1 MPHQPV
7 DGPSQA
13 CNDKA
18 SSAAVRDITLG
29 TLLKEAAE
37 MAGDRVALVHGVA
50 DAQFRRRW
58 TYAQLF
64 QEAQRVARA
73 LLGRFQPGDR
83 IAICAANCPE
93 WILLQHGVALAG
105 MVLVPIN
112 PLYRRRELA
121 DILTDCGAAVL
132 FHAERW
138 RDNDLGLITREIIAN
153 ELPDL
158 VSISLE
164 TWPAFVES
172 GDPEQPLPVVTP
184 DATALIQF
192 TSGTTGRPKGAVLC
206 HRGILNP
213 PRYVAERIGFPEG
226 GVWINAMPMYHI
238 GGSVLTS
245 LATLNLRGTFVL
257 MTEWDP
263 RLTLELVESERGN
276 GMLLVPTMVLAL
288 VDHPDRPRY
297 DLSSLNFILTGAA
310 AVPPSLV
317 ERVRETLSCELMI
330 TFGQT
335 EASGTVST
343 TGVGDAPRDLAE
355 TLGRPLPN
363 VDISI
368 RDPGTGAPLAPGE
381 TGEIWFRGFQVMLGY
396 YGREAETREVLGEDG
411 WLRSGDLGSLDDR
424 GYLSIKGRLK
434 DLIIRGG
441 MNIYPREIED
451 VLFAHP
457 AVAQI
462 AVIGVEDAKWGE
474 IVAAVVQLASGHDAL
489 PVEELD
495 AFCRSRLAPHKV
507 PILWS
512 ATDALPMTAS
522 GKVQKFALQD
532 HIRAGALDLQ
542 PGPRR
547 SAAG

>member
-1 MPHQPV
+1 
-7 DGPSQA
+7 
-13 CNDKA
+13 
-18 SSAAVRDITLG
+18 
-29 TLLKEAAE
+29 
-37 MAGDRVALVHGVA
+37 
-50 DAQFRRRW
+50 
-58 TYAQLF
+58 
-64 QEAQRVARA
+64 
-73 LLGRFQPGDR
+73 
-83 IAICAANCPE
+83 
-93 WILLQHGVALAG
+93 
-105 MVLVPIN
+105 
-112 PLYRRRELA
+112 
-121 DILTDCGAAVL
+121 
-132 FHAERW
+132 
-138 RDNDLGLITREIIAN
+138 
-153 ELPDL
+153 
-158 VSISLE
+158 
-164 TWPAFVES
+164 
-172 GDPEQPLPVVTP
+172 
-184 DATALIQF
+184 
-192 TSGTTGRPKGAVLC
+192 
-206 HRGILNP
+206 
-213 PRYVAERIGFPEG
+213 
-226 GVWINAMPMYHI
+226 VWINAMPMYHI

-288 VDHPDRPRY
+288 LDHPDRPRY